1 MRLLLITL
9 FAFFVFQKSHSQ
21 KTTYLDVDGKKLS
34 KGEFR
39 EKWTNEGLN
48 LYAWQ
53 YKDENVNNYIEL
65 RKGLFETS
73 IQNFDSIRSLFK
85 TIYNVKIPK
94 KHTILLEYRFIDDMC
109 TKKSGNNKWTES
121 ELDYK
126 VAFTNGTRSELKSER
141 ITYITLF
148 ENGIILENHTNKKG
162 EYFFNDRSNY
172 FRDILFKSPSL
183 CGSYALIKPNG
194 ETLVRNGE
202 YNAEFMAEHLEPEI
216 WNRFFNR

>member
-1 MRLLLITL
+1 MRILI
-9 FAFFVFQKSHSQ
+9 VFIVVCLKLNKGQAQHSIP
-21 KTTYLDVDGKKLS
+21 LDVDGKKLS

-39 EKWTNEGLN
+39 EKWTNEELN

-53 YKDENVNNYIEL
+53 YKGEDGNNYIDI

-109 TKKSGNNKWTES
+109 TKKSRNNKWTES

-126 VAFTNGTRSELKSER
+126 VAFANGTRSELKSEG

-148 ENGIILENHTNKKG
+148 ENGIILENHSNKKG
-162 EYFFNDRSNY
+162 EYFFNDRNNY
-172 FRDILFKSPSL
+172 FRDFLFKNPSL
-183 CGSYALIKPNG
+183 CGSFALVKPNG

-216 WNRFFNR
+216 WSRFFN